1 VQHEYLEVGA
11 SQLNGERCGFTMGH
25 GSLTQQEVSEH
36 KVHGA
41 TLPICPRGRCAASI
55 LKSGSV
61 ATEWGTSRVHDG
73 TWVID
78 PAGSLGAQGSRCD
91 TSYLP
96 KGALCNMNT

>member
-1 VQHEYLEVGA
+1 
-11 SQLNGERCGFTMGH
+11 MGH